1 MKVKTFYRKN
11 LDSYRKIIKENG
23 GDLDK
28 FLKSYKS
35 SFFKVKYK
43 KLTKNNIKLSENRKS
58 IIKVNVDKKTYI
70 KYRLL
75 CLVENIN
82 SKKLLESFLNYFI
95 EGDMDL
101 HIFLDKLN
109 NYNNSTF
116 FRKINM
122 NKSSRSDKI
131 LKMIKLQNVD
141 RDWVKKYTNIRID
154 DIDF

>member
-101 HIFLDKLN
+101 HIFLNKLN

-122 NKSSRSDKI
+122 NRNNRNDKI